1 MSYSGAGY
9 PVNIY
14 RSFSKWN
21 CNLLYLH
28 SACLSLFCNQLQ
40 LKEDNATSVGGNHD
54 WKVRKKEEGKPWL
67 RWVLRKLEEA
77 KGFIGRGSGRKGGK
91 ERAGK
96 KGREKWAGIMGGKNG
111 REKREGK
118 RAGIMGGKIFAGYI
132 SEGFLLRHNS
142 EFKIHCRQKTKI
154 KIQSLTSA

>member
-1 MSYSGAGY
+1 M
-9 PVNIY
+9 
-14 RSFSKWN
+14 
-21 CNLLYLH
+21 
-28 SACLSLFCNQLQ
+28 
-40 LKEDNATSVGGNHD
+40 GGNHD

-96 KGREKWAGIMGGKNG
+96 KSGNNGREKWAGKKG
-111 REKREGK
+111 REK

-142 EFKIHCRQKTKI
+142 EFKIQCRQKTKI